1 MPQLVLEYSSNIT
14 QKVESA
20 VLLREIVTII
30 SAAGEI
36 PVEHFKSRLIRRDE
50 FLVGNGDS
58 RDAFVHLEAGLFS
71 GKSPEMKRRIGE
83 DCIEY
88 LEEYFS
94 PSAGELSLQITV
106 EIREMEREA
115 YFKTVLGKQG
125 QE

>member
-1 MPQLVLEYSSNIT
+1 MPQLVLEYSANIT
-14 QKVESA
+14 QKVDNTVILA
-20 VLLREIVTII
+20 EIAAIV

-36 PVEHFKSRLIRRDE
+36 PVQNFKSRLIRRE
-50 FLVGNGDS
+50 EYLVGNGEAK
-58 RDAFVHLEAGLFS
+58 DAFVHLEAGIFS
-71 GKSPEMKRRIGE
+71 GRNLDVKKRIGE

-106 EIREMEREA
+106 EIREMEKEA
-115 YFKTVLGKQG
+115 YFKAV